1 MSWES
6 IGNGRDRQMAEN
18 PEDEIAA
25 MQHLMRVYSND
36 LGVQGVSATAGIRN
50 TRIIMPLDYLYDH
63 QNVYTIIPYCNGG
76 EIFDRLDRRRRFTED
91 ESRHFLRS
99 ILDGL
104 EWLQR
109 AGLTHK
115 DISLENIMVDDE
127 LTVIIDVGM
136 CLRIPYADNG
146 AQRHLINSQPRCGK
160 LYYMAPE
167 VYNEE
172 PFDGCAVDM

>member
-25 MQHLMRVYSND
+25 MQHPMRVYSND
-36 LGVQGVSATAGIRN
+36 LGVQGVSATAGMRN
-50 TRIIMPLDYLYDH
+50 TRIIMPLDCLYDH

-91 ESRHFLRS
+91 ESRHFSRS

-104 EWLQR
+104 
-109 AGLTHK
+109 
-115 DISLENIMVDDE
+115 
-127 LTVIIDVGM
+127 
-136 CLRIPYADNG
+136 
-146 AQRHLINSQPRCGK
+146 
-160 LYYMAPE
+160 
-167 VYNEE
+167 
-172 PFDGCAVDM
+172 